1 MAPAIR
7 QCASH
12 TERALRHA
20 SGEGRDRVNY
30 WLGRLLFFNLGACS
44 VNVILRLGPEWAASA
59 LSFLLA
65 ASVTVALIWQLT
77 VSHPDSAEGGADL

>member
-1 MAPAIR
+1 
-7 QCASH
+7 
-12 TERALRHA
+12 
-20 SGEGRDRVNY
+20 VNY

-44 VNVILRLGPEWAASA
+44 VNVTLRLGPEWAASA

-77 VSHPDSAEGGADL
+77 ASRSNTEKTDG